1 MPCSLAIKAVKD
13 EHMNEPEEKKYEN
26 KFLEVA
32 LMVGYFL
39 IPFYGLQQPLRH
51 YLEVEKL
58 SAMYILLLVFVGG
71 NIMTCMI
78 FILND
83 RSVKTKALWTTG
95 LVVLVAAINLLISLL

>member
-1 MPCSLAIKAVKD
+1 MD
-13 EHMNEPEEKKYEN
+13 QPEEKKFEN
-26 KFLEVA
+26 KYVEVA
-32 LMVGYFL
+32 LMVAYFL
-39 IPFYGLQQPLRH
+39 IPFLGLQQPLRQ

-83 RSVKTKALWTTG
+83 RNVGTKALWTTG
-95 LVVLVAAINLLISLL
+95 LLVIIVAVNLIIKLF